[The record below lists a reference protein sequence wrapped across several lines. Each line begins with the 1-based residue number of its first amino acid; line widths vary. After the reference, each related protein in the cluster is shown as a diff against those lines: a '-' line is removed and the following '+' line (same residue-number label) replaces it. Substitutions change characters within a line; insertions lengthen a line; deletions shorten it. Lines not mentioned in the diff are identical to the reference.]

1 MKSILKYPL
10 MMLNGIKN
18 LVKAIITG
26 FVKLATTIFNLIK
39 NVIQFIVSG
48 TTRIIV
54 AIFNGTKN
62 LVLAFF
68 RKLKNPYHS
77 STLRWRGLIH
87 SIAISVLITLAFLIF
102 QPFSIQDL
110 PVKEKNV
117 LFSFIAGI
125 SILGMLICQ
134 FLLPFA
140 FKSFYSEAKW
150 TLGNQFFQSFLMVLI
165 ITFGLVFY
173 LSKTASINIKF
184 PIDAF
189 IFVLISLIPLFIF
202 VVIQEIMHDNKFKK
216 KANEMNR
223 GMNNTLVLQ
232 SENPLKVLIFK
243 GQNEKLSLIPNQL
256 IYTKINKNESAFYF
270 QNPFGLD
277 KKMITID
284 EVKVRE
290 ELKNH
295 PQFKAFHDDIIIN
308 VNAIQKVTGNAR
320 GYEIAIARV
329 NELVSIPNRY
339 KKVLEKL

>member
-1 MKSILKYPL
+1 

-26 FVKLATTIFNLIK
+26 FVKLAATIFNLIK
-39 NVIQFIVSG
+39 SVIQIIGSG
-48 TTRIIV
+48 ATKIIV
-54 AIFNGTKN
+54 TIFNGIKN
-62 LVLAFF
+62 LILAFF

-87 SIAISVLITLAFLIF
+87 SIAVSVLITLGFFVI

-110 PVKEKNV
+110 AVEEKNV

-134 FLLPFA
+134 FLLPLA

-150 TLGNQFFQSFLMVLI
+150 TLGNQFFQSFLMVVI

-173 LSKTASINIKF
+173 LSNTASINIIF

-202 VVIQEIMHDNKFKK
+202 VVIQEIMHDNKYKK
-216 KANEMNR
+216 KANELNR
-223 GMNNTLVLQ
+223 GMNNTQVLQ

-256 IYTKINKNESAFYF
+256 IYTKINKNESTFYF

-277 KKMITID
+277 KKMITINED
-284 EVKVRE
+284 KVRE

-295 PQFKAFHDDIIIN
+295 PQFKAFHDDLIIN
-308 VNAIQKVTGNAR
+308 INAIQTVTGNAR

>member
-1 MKSILKYPL
+1 

-26 FVKLATTIFNLIK
+26 FVRLAATIFNLIK
-39 NVIQFIVSG
+39 SVIQIIGSG
-48 TTRIIV
+48 ATKIIV
-54 AIFNGTKN
+54 TIFNGIKN
-62 LVLAFF
+62 LILAFF

-87 SIAISVLITLAFLIF
+87 SIAISVLITLGFLIV
-102 QPFSIQDL
+102 QPFSIQEL
-110 PVKEKNV
+110 PVQEKNV
-117 LFSFIAGI
+117 LFFFIAGI

-134 FLLPFA
+134 FLLPLA

-150 TLGNQFFQSFLMVLI
+150 TLGNQFFQSFLMVVI

-173 LSKTASINIKF
+173 LSNTASINIIF

-202 VVIQEIMHDNKFKK
+202 VVIQEIMHDNKYKK
-216 KANEMNR
+216 KANELNR
-223 GMNNTLVLQ
+223 GMNNTQVLQ

-256 IYTKINKNESAFYF
+256 IYTKINKNESTFYF

-277 KKMITID
+277 KKMITINED
-284 EVKVRE
+284 KVRE

-308 VNAIQKVTGNAR
+308 INAIQKVTGNAR

>member
-1 MKSILKYPL
+1 MKSILKFPL

-26 FVKLATTIFNLIK
+26 FVKLAATIFNLIK
-39 NVIQFIVSG
+39 SVIQIIGSG
-48 TTRIIV
+48 ATKIIV
-54 AIFNGTKN
+54 TIFNGIKN
-62 LVLAFF
+62 LILAFF

-87 SIAISVLITLAFLIF
+87 SIAISVLITLGFLIV
-102 QPFSIQDL
+102 QPFSIQEL
-110 PVKEKNV
+110 PVQEKNV
-117 LFSFIAGI
+117 LFFFIAGI

-134 FLLPFA
+134 FLLPLA

-150 TLGNQFFQSFLMVLI
+150 TLGNQFFQSFLMVVI

-173 LSKTASINIKF
+173 LSNTASINIIF

-202 VVIQEIMHDNKFKK
+202 VVIQEIMHDNKYKK
-216 KANEMNR
+216 KANELNR
-223 GMNNTLVLQ
+223 GMNNTQVLQ

-256 IYTKINKNESAFYF
+256 IYTKINKNESTFYF

-277 KKMITID
+277 KKMITINED
-284 EVKVRE
+284 KVRE

-295 PQFKAFHDDIIIN
+295 PQFKAFHDDLIIN
-308 VNAIQKVTGNAR
+308 INAIQTVTGNAR

-329 NELVSIPNRY
+329 NELVSTPNRY